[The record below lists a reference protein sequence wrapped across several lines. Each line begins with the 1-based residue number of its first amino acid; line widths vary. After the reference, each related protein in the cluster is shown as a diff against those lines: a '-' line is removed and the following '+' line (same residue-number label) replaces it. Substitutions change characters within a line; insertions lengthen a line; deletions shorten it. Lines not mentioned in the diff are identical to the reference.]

1 MDSNLVNN
9 GAETRAAVALLT
21 RSIRILS
28 AGDTPG
34 RTWEQASKISTNCQ
48 NGAVVPN
55 CYYFGGHTIFRQGFQ
70 QIQVQGVE
78 FKNLGQG
85 GKLGHYP
92 VHFHMARQVPAGT
105 FIRIPSSTNP

>member
-1 MDSNLVNN
+1 MDSNLINN

-28 AGDTPG
+28 AGDAPSQ
-34 RTWEQASKISTNCQ
+34 TWLDASKKSSNCLTGQ
-48 NGAVVPN
+48 VVPY
-55 CYYFGGHTIFRQGFQ
+55 CYYFGGHTIFRQSFKEV
-70 QIQVQGVE
+70 QVQGVE
-78 FKNLGQG
+78 FVNLGQG